1 MTREEPK
8 LLPDIR
14 DFTTQFY
21 VILRREFS
29 EWLEWSF
36 ECDLGMLFAKWCL
49 DLVIRDFASFKFK
62 NRSLKSVSYFLIF
75 VIRENEILI
84 SVNRYPLF
92 FRFVN
97 RARDP
102 PLYDPLNTTVTL
114 HQLVPNPNPEASKLT
129 MKPPHLH

>member
-8 LLPDIR
+8 LSTDIR

-36 ECDLGMLFAKWCL
+36 ESDLGMRFAKWCL
-49 DLVIRDFASFKFK
+49 DFAIRDFASFKFK

-84 SVNRYPLF
+84 SVNRDPLFF

-102 PLYDPLNTTVTL
+102 PLYDPHYTPKRYRLKRNRFDY
-114 HQLVPNPNPEASKLT
+114 
-129 MKPPHLH
+129 

>member
-1 MTREEPK
+1 MTREEPQ
-8 LLPDIR
+8 LWTDIR
-14 DFTTQFY
+14 DFTTQF
-21 VILRREFS
+21 VIFRREFS

-36 ECDLGMLFAKWCL
+36 ESNLGMRFAKWCL
-49 DLVIRDFASFKFK
+49 DFAIRDFASFKFK

-84 SVNRYPLF
+84 SVNRDPLFF

-102 PLYDPLNTTVTL
+102 PCTTLCNEFAVESL
-114 HQLVPNPNPEASKLT
+114 G
-129 MKPPHLH
+129 

>member
-1 MTREEPK
+1 M
-8 LLPDIR
+8 
-14 DFTTQFY
+14 
-21 VILRREFS
+21 ILRREFS

-36 ECDLGMLFAKWCL
+36 ESDLGMRFAKWCL
-49 DLVIRDFASFKFK
+49 DLAIRDFASFKFK

-84 SVNRYPLF
+84 FVNRDPLF

-102 PLYDPLNTTVTL
+102 PCRTLMYGISINTYILPNAKVKLNVDADEDANANACF
-114 HQLVPNPNPEASKLT
+114 QC
-129 MKPPHLH
+129 